1 MEAIMKKATTVLTII
16 LLCLFLGT
24 IAATSE
30 DPIRDWPSMNDI
42 EKQPL
47 KKEIGEPP
55 DPGEPLILSG
65 DCSDYEDLSGLPLP
79 ISAVGTT
86 VGASN
91 DYGPFAA
98 KPDCWGGSWPTQS
111 SAGPDVTYKW
121 TAPADGNYMISICY
135 SDYDNGLLLYRFTC
149 PEEPVYPDDF
159 LCGNDDYCFD
169 RSKLRDVSL
178 SEGEEILIVVDGYG
192 NNTGDFELSIFEI
205 PIGDIDSYIER
216 QMEMYHIP
224 GAAAC
229 IVKDG
234 QVDWTGAYGYAI
246 IEEDIE
252 TADTTL
258 FLLAS
263 ISKTFIAV
271 AVMQLW
277 EDGLFDLDDD
287 IDDYLPFSVRNPNH
301 PATPITF
308 RMLMAHVSSIN
319 DNGDILGGFWT
330 WGEDSPIPLGV
341 ALEEYL
347 TPGGDYYDDN
357 NYHGWPPAGAYDY
370 SSVGACLAAY
380 LVEVINP
387 DHHSFAEYCNENI
400 FAPLDMNETS
410 WFLADLNI
418 DNIAMPY
425 GWNGYDYVP
434 YEHHGHPGYPSGQLR
449 TSTLQL
455 ARHLGAFMQFGRID
469 EVRILDST
477 TVEMMT
483 QVQYPNLNPSVGLIW
498 VWSFS
503 GQRLICGHSG
513 SSWGARTEMRY
524 YPEESNGVIVLTNID
539 NTSEVSYGIKL
550 MVYDLFEYA
559 AGPPGF
565 IAGVVG
571 DELENP
577 IDHAF
582 GEVIGLTTWDYSN
595 ADGQYYVGG
604 LITGS
609 YDVRFTHPDYY
620 ELIVEDISV
629 VLSETTYVDITMY
642 SPCFYIPGDCDH
654 NGIALE
660 LGDVIAMIGMYRG
673 SVVSP
678 YDCSCPPHGDNFT
691 PTADPN
697 GNCVTLE
704 LGDVVTEIAAYRGTD
719 SASGCEDCPGLRR

>member
-1 MEAIMKKATTVLTII
+1 MKWAITVLTIV
-16 LLCLFLGT
+16 LFCLFFGT
-24 IAATSE
+24 TTGASE
-30 DPIRDWPSMNDI
+30 DPMRDGPFMNDL
-42 EKQPL
+42 ERQPL
-47 KKEIGEPP
+47 KKDIGEPP
-55 DPGEPLILSG
+55 KPGQPLILSG
-65 DCSDYEDLSGLPLP
+65 DCSDYEDLTGLPLP
-79 ISAVGTT
+79 ISILGTT
-86 VGASN
+86 VGAAN
-91 DYGPFAA
+91 DYGPFSGR
-98 KPDCWGGSWPTQS
+98 PDCWGGSWYSQA
-111 SAGPDVTYKW
+111 SAGPDVTFKW
-121 TAPADGNYMISICY
+121 TAPSDGNYMISLCD
-135 SDYDNGLLLYRFTC
+135 SDYDNGLMLYRFTC

-159 LCGNDDYCFD
+159 LCGNDDYCLIQ
-169 RSKLRDVSL
+169 SKLRDVSL

-192 NNTGDFELSIFEI
+192 NNAGDFELSIEEI
-205 PIGDIDSYIER
+205 PIDDIDAYIER

-234 QVDWTGAYGYAI
+234 QVDWTGSYGYAN
-246 IEEDIE
+246 IEDEIE
-252 TADTTL
+252 VADTSL

-263 ISKTFIAV
+263 ISKTVVAV

-287 IDDYLPFSVRNPNH
+287 IDDYLPFSVRNPNY
-301 PATPITF
+301 PMIPITF

-319 DNGDILGGFWT
+319 DNGDILGELWT

-357 NYHGWPPAGAYDY
+357 NYHSWPPVGAYDY

-434 YEHHGHPGYPSGQLR
+434 YEHHGHAGYPSGQLR

-455 ARHLGAFMQFGRID
+455 ARHLGAFMQYGRID

-483 QVQYPNLNPSVGLIW
+483 RVQYPDLNPSVGLIW
-498 VWSFS
+498 RWTYS
-503 GQRLICGHSG
+503 GQRLICGHNG

-524 YPEESNGVIVLTNID
+524 CPEESNGVIVLTNID
-539 NTSEVSYGIKL
+539 HSNEVSYAINL
-550 MVYDLFEYA
+550 MVDDLFEYA
-559 AGPPGF
+559 AGSGGF
-565 IAGVVG
+565 IAGVVS
-571 DELENP
+571 DELANP

-582 GEVIGLTTWDYSN
+582 AEVNGLTTWDYSN
-595 ADGQYYVGG
+595 PDGEYYVGG
-604 LITGS
+604 LIAGS
-609 YDVRFTHPDYY
+609 YDARFTHRDYY

-629 VLSETTYVDITMY
+629 VLGETTYVDVIMQ
-642 SPCFYIPGDCDH
+642 SPCIYIAGDCDH
-654 NGIALE
+654 NGTPVE
-660 LGDVIAMIGMYRG
+660 LSDVIAMIGMYRG
-673 SVVSP
+673 TVDP
-678 YDCSCPPHGDNFT
+678 YYICDCPPHGSDFA
-691 PTADPN
+691 PEGDPN
-697 GNCVTLE
+697 GNCVANE
-704 LGDVVTEIAAYRGTD
+704 LSDVITEIGAYRGTTMAM
-719 SASGCEDCPGLRR
+719 SCADCPGLRR